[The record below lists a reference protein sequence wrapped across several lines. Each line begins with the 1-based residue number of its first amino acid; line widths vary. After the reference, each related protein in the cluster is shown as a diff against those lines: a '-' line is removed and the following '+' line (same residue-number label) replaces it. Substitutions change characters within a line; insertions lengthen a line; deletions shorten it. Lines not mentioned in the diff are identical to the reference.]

1 MDEALTP
8 RKLSEILAQYQPN
21 RRSLFHM
28 KQMTILS

>member
-8 RKLSEILAQYQPN
+8 RELSEIVVQYQPN
-21 RRSLFHM
+21 RRSLFYM